1 MNQGI
6 KIGTENQIIK
16 INFIPISKINNK
28 TTQSYE
34 NDSAC
39 EETLKSTNIL
49 SKAHLPMN
57 SDNDILKNKSSFNYI
72 NSETPRFNYKEENL
86 TNEEIKTNDQNF
98 IHLNDKNNNKVRIP
112 LYKDN
117 KEMEKFLDSNH
128 IDIKE
133 FSDDNDVNTD
143 HEQLYL
149 EIERNNNSLL
159 NFMENVNKDDNYI
172 NNNLWRK
179 INK

>member
-1 MNQGI
+1 M
-6 KIGTENQIIK
+6 
-16 INFIPISKINNK
+16 
-28 TTQSYE
+28 
-34 NDSAC
+34 
-39 EETLKSTNIL
+39 
-49 SKAHLPMN
+49 
-57 SDNDILKNKSSFNYI
+57 
-72 NSETPRFNYKEENL
+72 
-86 TNEEIKTNDQNF
+86 TNEEIKTHDQNF

-117 KEMEKFLDSNH
+117 KEMEEFLVSKS

-159 NFMENVNKDDNYI
+159 NFMGNVNKDDNY
-172 NNNLWRK
+172 K
-179 INK
+179 C